1 MRDVC
6 DPATHADQL
15 AFYEMVSHKK
25 RCYTDGVKHWLHP
38 LHTPYKALLKIGVER
53 KKATNLVRKYQVVF
67 DFLDR
72 KLLTPLTEA
81 ERSMWDALGERR
93 DEYIL

>member
-15 AFYEMVSHKK
+15 AFYEMVSNKK
-25 RCYTDGVKHWLHP
+25 PCYIERAKHWLNP

-53 KKATNLVRKYQVVF
+53 KKATNLVRKYEVAF
-67 DFLDR
+67 NFLDR

-81 ERSMWDALGERR
+81 ECSVRNALDELR
-93 DEYIL
+93 DEYLL